1 MTYSNISQQ
10 DILHSPYKNF
20 LVDLDNTLIFTD
32 AANNAAY
39 LSAAN
44 SLGFST
50 LFSKHN
56 QFRITRTDLTSLS
69 ESVQQK
75 IIIQKQKI
83 YHFFLNQTI
92 LNEALFQLL
101 KNSNRDV
108 FLVSN
113 ADENRASSL
122 IEYHHL
128 HDLFKEKIFC
138 PSIPNKYEFSLKRL
152 NLLPNSVLIFDDD
165 KLQLQQ
171 AAALGLQTPQLYL
184 IGV

>member
-20 LVDLDNTLIFTD
+20 LVDLDNTLIFTN

-83 YHFFLNQTI
+83 YHSFLNQTI

-128 HDLFKEKIFC
+128 HDLFKEKYFA
-138 PSIPNKYEFSLKRL
+138 PLYQTNMNLPLK
-152 NLLPNSVLIFDDD
+152 
-165 KLQLQQ
+165 
-171 AAALGLQTPQLYL
+171 G
-184 IGV
+184 

>member
-1 MTYSNISQQ
+1 MTYSNIFQQ
-10 DILHSPYKNF
+10 EILNSPYRNF
-20 LVDLDNTLIFTD
+20 LVDLDNTLIFTN

-44 SLGFST
+44 SLGFPT

-56 QFRITRTDLTSLS
+56 QFRITRADLTSLS
-69 ESVQQK
+69 ESMQQK
-75 IIIQKQKI
+75 IIIKKQKI
-83 YHFFLNQTI
+83 YHSFLNQTI
-92 LNEALFQLL
+92 LNKALFQLL

-113 ADENRASSL
+113 ADENRANSL

-138 PSIPNKYEFSLKRL
+138 PSIPNKYEVALKRL
-152 NLLPNSVLIFDDD
+152 NLLPNSVLIVDDD
-165 KLQLQQ
+165 KLQRQQ
-171 AAALGLQTPQLYL
+171 AATLGLQTSQLYL
-184 IGV
+184 IRE